1 METKQIGNWGLNW
14 KDGTPAVLNYE
25 IRTKKEAREICR
37 LFWPRRNEEKPE
49 ITNLKNK
56 ENKQ

>member
-1 METKQIGNWGLNW
+1 METKQMGKWGLEW

-25 IRTKKEAREICR
+25 IRTKREAIEIRR

-49 ITNLKNK
+49 ITNLKSK
-56 ENKQ
+56 

>member
-1 METKQIGNWGLNW
+1 METKQMGKWGLEW

-25 IRTKKEAREICR
+25 IRTKREAIKTRR

-49 ITNLKNK
+49 IINLKNK